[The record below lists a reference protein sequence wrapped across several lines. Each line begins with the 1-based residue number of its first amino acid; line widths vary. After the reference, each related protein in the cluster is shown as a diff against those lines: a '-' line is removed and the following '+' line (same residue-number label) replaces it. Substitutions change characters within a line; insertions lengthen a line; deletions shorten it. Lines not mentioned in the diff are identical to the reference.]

1 MFLFNQL
8 RDQLSP
14 VNRRYSE
21 LKAVFE
27 KFHQTI
33 KAQLD
38 ATPSPVAGA
47 IVSVFA
53 QDQFTITFAGR
64 TLRFRFS
71 AVATQGSATLHGSID
86 CHLMSRDEFD
96 EPLLLSSVPFDGKGE
111 TDMVNPD
118 NKTDKMTVTDD
129 LEALHIAMHN
139 LHESLSK
146 PQP

>member
-1 MFLFNQL
+1 MLLFSQL
-8 RDQLSP
+8 HDQLSP

-21 LKAVFE
+21 LKGAFE

-33 KAQLD
+33 KEQLD
-38 ATPSPVAGA
+38 HTPSPVAGA
-47 IVSVFA
+47 IASA
-53 QDQFTITFAGR
+53 LEQDQFTITFAGR

-71 AVATQGSATLHGSID
+71 AVATEGSVTLHGAID
-86 CHLMSRDEFD
+86 CHLMSRDELN
-96 EPLLLSSVPFDGKGE
+96 EPLLLSLLTFNEKGE
-111 TDMVNPD
+111 TEMVNPD
-118 NKTDKMTVTDD
+118 NKTDNMNVIDD